1 MKNRQDVQDKIDQ
14 YRTFLDTT
22 LRPQLK
28 RAKAEQDAVLQEQE
42 AYRALQDEIK
52 RLDNN
57 NNNNNDDDDDDAK
70 MRMTTM
76 TVDLGWNK
84 AYCEA
89 KVQQNN
95 NNNNNNNSTAPLLI
109 AVDVGMGFHVEMT
122 PAQGTAFCHARLQ
135 LLQSKYNY
143 RHEALR
149 KIQQHVDMAMDILDH
164 LANEALSM

>member
-1 MKNRQDVQDKIDQ
+1 MNRQDVQDKIDQ

-28 RAKAEQDAVLQEQE
+28 RAKAEQDAVIQEQE
-42 AYRALQDEIK
+42 AYRSLQDEIK
-52 RLDNN
+52 RLDDNNSNN
-57 NNNNNDDDDDDAK
+57 NNSTDNNRK
-70 MRMTTM
+70 MTM

-89 KVQQNN
+89 QVEQSSNN
-95 NNNNNNNSTAPLLI
+95 DNINTRAPPLLLI

-122 PAQGTAFCHARLQ
+122 AQQATAFCQARLQ

-143 RHEALR
+143 RHAALH
-149 KIQQHVDMAMDILDH
+149 KIQQHVDTAMDILDH